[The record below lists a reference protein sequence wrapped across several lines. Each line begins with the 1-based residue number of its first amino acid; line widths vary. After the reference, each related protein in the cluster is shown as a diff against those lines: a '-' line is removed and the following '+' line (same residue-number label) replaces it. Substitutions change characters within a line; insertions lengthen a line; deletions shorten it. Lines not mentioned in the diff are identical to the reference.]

1 MKSSQKQNTP
11 LISVIVPI
19 YNASTF
25 LVQTIDSVLKQDYP
39 NLEVLL
45 INDGSTDHSA
55 EVCHTI
61 IARYQDQTSKSLKT
75 SDTPQNFT
83 SSPLRQLHFFN
94 LPHQGVSATR
104 NFGLTKISGEYFCFL
119 DADDLLTPTFIS
131 ELHTFAHNHQLKYVT
146 STFKRVL
153 YSQKNSNL
161 QNLLTSPK
169 NVDSPQDSSPTS
181 QHSNKDALQIILPVT
196 DYLRKLFDLDAG
208 YNFCHMKL
216 LHHSLKSTLFD
227 PDLVVAED
235 ALYNFTLV
243 AQLDHIGIIQKPL
256 YLYQVHQSSTV
267 RTFTTQYIK
276 NYQLAL
282 QKISNFIHFQ
292 YPNLFPNLEKPLQ
305 AFIATH
311 LFFILVNFCCHQQN
325 PRPYKSISS
334 LYKVPLFYRAIHL
347 ASLRFFSPQK
357 AFIIFCFKLRLIPI
371 LKIIGF
377 LRNKQNTQGYI
388 SIVKNRKFK

>member
-1 MKSSQKQNTP
+1 MKSTQKQNTP
-11 LISVIVPI
+11 LISVIIPI

-25 LVQTIDSVLKQDYP
+25 LDQTINSVLKQDYP

-45 INDGSTDHSA
+45 INDGSTDHST

-61 IARYQDQTSKSLKT
+61 IAKHQHQTSKNLKT
-75 SDTPQNFT
+75 SNAPQNFA
-83 SSPLRQLHFFN
+83 SSPLRQLYFFN

-119 DADDLLTPTFIS
+119 DADDLLAPTFIS

-153 YSQKNSNL
+153 YSQKNSIFKTP
-161 QNLLTSPK
+161 LTLPK
-169 NVDSPQDSSPTS
+169 NVDSSQDSSPTS
-181 QHSNKDALQIILPVT
+181 QHSNKDALQTILPAA

-235 ALYNFTLV
+235 ALYNFTLA
-243 AQLDHIGIIQKPL
+243 AQLDHVGIIQKPL

-267 RTFTTQYIK
+267 RTFTTQYVE
-276 NYQLAL
+276 NYQFAL
-282 QKISNFIHFQ
+282 QKISNYIHFQ
-292 YPNLFPNLEKPLQ
+292 YSNLFPSLEKPLQ

-334 LYKVPLFYRAIHL
+334 LYKVPLFFRAIYL
-347 ASLRFFSPQK
+347 APLRFFSPQK
-357 AFIIFCFKLRLIPI
+357 AFIMFCFKLRLIPI

-377 LRNKQNTQGYI
+377 IRNKQNARGLSQ
-388 SIVKNRKFK
+388 

>member
-11 LISVIVPI
+11 LISVIIPI

-25 LVQTIDSVLKQDYP
+25 LDQTIDSVLKQDYP
-39 NLEVLL
+39 NLEILL
-45 INDGSTDHSA
+45 INDGSTDYSA
-55 EVCHTI
+55 EICHTI
-61 IARYQDQTSKSLKT
+61 ITKHQLSKNLKA
-75 SDTPQNFT
+75 SDTPQNFA
-83 SSPLRQLHFFN
+83 SSPLRQLHFFD

-131 ELHTFAHNHQLKYVT
+131 ELHTFAHNYQLKYVT

-161 QNLLTSPK
+161 QNSLSLSK
-169 NVDSPQDSSPTS
+169 NVDSPQASSPTS
-181 QHSNKDALQIILPVT
+181 QRSNKGTSRTILPVS

-267 RTFTTQYIK
+267 RTFTTQYVK

-305 AFIATH
+305 TFIATH